1 MATEK
6 KKLSTKLAEAG
17 WIRSSGTLGGVCQA
31 VTTVTGYDINLVR
44 VLTVVFAILFLPGTL
59 AAYGFAWLLIPDET
73 YTSHLDR
80 FSSPSAGFFGAIL
93 FIVLAIMTGVDTN
106 YSVASAWGALLGAAL
121 LALLIYKATQTPK
134 QTQVPKQN
142 STPAPASPTPASQM
156 AQVPSKP
163 LPPRK
168 KKPALNAVVQLL
180 SVAVA
185 LFAAALYVAFT
196 APLTASKLLAA
207 FGIAMAI
214 AAAVALVANI
224 FGRKSGLPGAVATLA
239 LIFGSPM
246 IIGVWA
252 APKPLADTPV
262 QDATKMLTDTAFQLR
277 AETVTDLNYEEKGKI
292 QSHSYA
298 SDATVL
304 LPLNWKGTVRIT
316 VDQGRSIYT
325 ALPSSWESTMPKPT
339 VSLSF
344 DTTRLPLISS
354 ALADSNLQLAPGKYE
369 IRSFQPQQTKTFLL
383 QRGSAEERATNTY
396 DLRVKGGRLT
406 IVEGKIK

>member
-17 WIRSSGTLGGVCQA
+17 WIRTSGTLGGVCQA
-31 VTTVTGYDINLVR
+31 ITTVTGYDVNLVR

-121 LALLIYKATQTPK
+121 LALLIYKATKTPS
-134 QTQVPKQN
+134 Q
-142 STPAPASPTPASQM
+142 SSRPAPTPPAATAQM

-163 LPPRK
+163 LPPRTQ
-168 KKPALNAVVQLL
+168 KPALNAIGQLL
-180 SVAVA
+180 SVAAA
-185 LFAAALYVAFT
+185 LFAAALYIAFT
-196 APLTASKLLAA
+196 APLTASKLLVA
-207 FGIAMAI
+207 FGIATAI
-214 AAAVALVANI
+214 AAAVALATNI

-239 LIFGSPM
+239 LILGSPM
-246 IIGVWA
+246 IAGVWA
-252 APKPLADTPV
+252 VPKPLADTPV
-262 QDATKMLTDTAFQLR
+262 QDASKMLTDTAFQLR
-277 AETVTDLNYEEKGKI
+277 AETVTDLNYKEKGKI
-292 QSHSYA
+292 HSHSYA

-344 DTTRLPLISS
+344 DTARLPLISS
-354 ALADSNLQLAPGKYE
+354 ALADSNLQLAPAKYE

-383 QRGSAEERATNTY
+383 QRGSSEERATNTY

-406 IVEGKIK
+406 IIEGKIK